1 MANQFTIP
9 QIINFAK
16 ISQYLAGNDKSFQLR
31 LKSGSFIGNL
41 EGLLYMEGY
50 LLQNLYTLNPS
61 SPTLISTGEYVLSL
75 CGKYLQRAIS
85 IANAVAIGP
94 PVVSGPFSVSVNVG
108 GNASFIVTVTG
119 SAPFSY
125 QWFDYLGNPIPGAT
139 SSSYTFL
146 NSQLSD
152 SGKTFFVKVTD
163 ANGQSTTS
171 STATLTVTASL
182 VGYFYQGNTDYST
195 DLLAAI
201 DNVAYLGTFPIT
213 TGQPFTVA
221 FPHIGATEYIVV
233 KYPSTE
239 PTKINYQNPPAGVD
253 TGPIPDIAWNITT
266 IGAFKYIFSR
276 TGNPFSLNNGS
287 GQIKF
292 S

>member
-1 MANQFTIP
+1 MAGQFTIQ
-9 QIINFAK
+9 QILTYQK
-16 ISQYLAGNDKSFQLR
+16 ISQYLAGNDKSSQLG

-61 SPTLISTGEYVLSL
+61 SSTLRSTGEYVLSL
-75 CGKYLQRAIS
+75 CGKYLQQAIA
-85 IANAVAIGP
+85 IANGVIAGAPVITGP
-94 PVVSGPFSVSVNVG
+94 SNISVNVG
-108 GNASFIVTVTG
+108 ANATFSVTITG
-119 SAPFSY
+119 ISPFGF

-171 STATLTVTASL
+171 STATLTVTAAIT
-182 VGYFYQGNTDYST
+182 GFFAYMDADPGP
-195 DLLAAI
+195 DLQANL
-201 DNVAYLGTFPIT
+201 D
-213 TGQPFTVA
+213 PFTYPVSFTITHNQPISILLPSA
-221 FPHIGATEYIVV
+221 STPNKFLIAKIPIGESIKT
-233 KYPSTE
+233 
-239 PTKINYQNPPAGVD
+239 
-253 TGPIPDIAWNITT
+253 AWNNT
-266 IGAFKYIFSR
+266 
-276 TGNPFSLNNGS
+276 PLNNGTIPDFNWQTLLQFGGFTYYYS
-287 GQIKF
+287 RQALSMDTSQPLIL

>member
-16 ISQYLAGNDKSFQLR
+16 ISQYLAGNDKSSQLG

-61 SPTLISTGEYVLSL
+61 SSTLRSTGEYVLSL
-75 CGKYLQRAIS
+75 CGKYLQKAIS

-108 GNASFIVTVTG
+108 GNASFIVTATG
-119 SAPFSY
+119 AGPFTYS
-125 QWFDYLGNPIPGAT
+125 WFDYLGNPILGAT

-146 NSQLSD
+146 NAQLSD
-152 SGKTFFVKVTD
+152 SGKTFFAKVTD
-163 ANGQSTTS
+163 ANGQSVTS

-195 DLLAAI
+195 NLLAAI
-201 DNVAYLGTFPIT
+201 DNVTYLGTFPIT
-213 TGQPFTVA
+213 TGQPFTVT
-221 FPHIGATEYIVV
+221 FPHLGASEYIVV

-239 PTKINYQNPPAGVD
+239 PTKTNYQNPPGGIDSAA
-253 TGPIPDIAWNITT
+253 IPGLAWNITT
-266 IGAFKYIFSR
+266 IGASKYIFSR
-276 TGNPFSLNNGS
+276 TGNAFSLNNINGEV
-287 GQIKF
+287 KF

>member
-1 MANQFTIP
+1 MAGQFTIQ
-9 QIINFAK
+9 QILTYQK
-16 ISQYLAGNDKSFQLR
+16 ISQYLAGNDKSSQLG

-61 SPTLISTGEYVLSL
+61 SPTLRSTGEYVLSL
-75 CGKYLQRAIS
+75 CGKYLQQAIA
-85 IANAVAIGP
+85 IANGVIAGAPVITGP
-94 PVVSGPFSVSVNVG
+94 SNISVNVG
-108 GNASFIVTVTG
+108 ANATFSVTITG
-119 SAPFSY
+119 ISPFGF

-182 VGYFYQGNTDYST
+182 VGFFYQGNTDYST
-195 DLLAAI
+195 QLLSST
-201 DNVAYLGTFPIT
+201 DNVPYLGTFPIT
-213 TGQPFTVA
+213 TGQPFTVT
-221 FPHIGATEYIVV
+221 FPHIGVQQFIVI
-233 KYPSTE
+233 KYPSAE
-239 PTKINYQNPPAGVD
+239 PTKINYQNPPGGFDSAA
-253 TGPIPDIAWNITT
+253 IPGLAWGEVT
-266 IGAFKYIFSR
+266 IGAWKYIFST
-276 TGNPFSLNNGS
+276 TGNPFALNNINGE
-287 GQIKF
+287 IKY